1 MQLNVFFSRNDKSNI
16 KKAQI
21 YLCQISKLVES
32 KAIDVFSTAIYFCSS
47 LQITELNSIHHIST
61 DVRKWKQPDFSQELN
76 KVKRLELERFFL
88 SELKVTMFVSIFGYG
103 DIEIDHLFV
112 QPFPSFSTLSVGPG
126 IKRIMAA

>member
-76 KVKRLELERFFL
+76 KVKKLELERFF
-88 SELKVTMFVSIFGYG
+88 
-103 DIEIDHLFV
+103 
-112 QPFPSFSTLSVGPG
+112 
-126 IKRIMAA
+126 